1 MIFSKRVHKLI
12 IKTILANEKTI
23 DFEYDD
29 CREIRVNGKISI
41 YPYNRELIHFHIGD
55 FLRIEYTGETW
66 GFSVYDKDNEELD
79 IDSTEY
85 DGTPVY
91 RLYNAVED
99 YITELLQDIP
109 NVFKFQ
115 KI

>member
-12 IKTILANEKTI
+12 IKTILANEKNI

-29 CREIRVNGKISI
+29 CREISVEGKISI

-55 FLRIEYTGETW
+55 FLRIEYTGKTW
-66 GFSVYDKDNEELD
+66 GFHSFSVYDKDNEELD

-85 DGTPVY
+85 SETPVY
-91 RLYNAVED
+91 RLCNAVQD
-99 YITELLQDIP
+99 YTIELLQEIT
-109 NVFKFQ
+109 
-115 KI
+115 